1 MTTIALRVRPGKTL
15 NLDDSKYLSD
25 KISQWAKGVLDLD
38 AVLKFLNKTSLD
50 RRHLASGVMQKG
62 QLIKSAA
69 SRHDDNA
76 EYPFDQQAGKTALG
90 QLILLLENLRTRTAA
105 VSSIWEENPP
115 NDPDWI
121 INISKHLS
129 DRAVY
134 LLLITRPEPAAIR
147 SKAMNILPSIA
158 QSVTNER
165 KEVILSMAK
174 KHRKITRLYAATGW
188 QECRALATETERSEL
203 LGLDLGI

>member
-1 MTTIALRVRPGKTL
+1 MTTIVTRIRPGKTL
-15 NLDDSKYLSD
+15 NLDDSKYLSERID
-25 KISQWAKGVLDLD
+25 QWSKGVLDLD

-76 EYPFDQQAGKTALG
+76 ECPFDQQAGNTALRL
-90 QLILLLENLRTRTAA
+90 LILLLENLRTRTAA

-115 NDPDWI
+115 NDPGWI

-134 LLLITRPEPAAIR
+134 ILLITRPEPAAIR
-147 SKAMNILPSIA
+147 SKTINILPGIA
-158 QSVTNER
+158 QSVTTER
-165 KEVILSMAK
+165 KEVILAMAK
-174 KHRKITRLYAATGW
+174 KHRKITRLYTATGW
-188 QECRALATETERSEL
+188 EECRALATETERSEL
-203 LGLDLGI
+203 LGLDLGM